1 MQDVTSTG
9 GCLGLGI
16 RVPTVANDLLKMDLN
31 MVGHPQLY
39 FGIAE
44 NSGDTAPEDAG
55 SSGRALPLRPTSYL
69 PPMEQCRSLTQ
80 EDLAGEISNDL
91 PLMAHARI
99 ASSSPAAHG
108 FSPRLYGGLVALVV
122 AAACAICGPAV

>member
-16 RVPTVANDLLKMDLN
+16 RVPTIASDLLKMDLN
-31 MVGHPQLY
+31 VVGHSQLY

-44 NSGDTAPEDAG
+44 NSVEMAPGDSS

-69 PPMEQCRSLTQ
+69 PPMEQCRSVTSNDLT
-80 EDLAGEISNDL
+80 GEISNDL

-99 ASSSPAAHG
+99 ASSSSAVDAFPLFH
-108 FSPRLYGGLVALVV
+108 GGLLALLV
-122 AAACAICGPAV
+122 AATYDICGRLL

>member
-16 RVPTVANDLLKMDLN
+16 RVPTIASDLLKMDLN
-31 MVGHPQLY
+31 VVGHPQLY

-44 NSGDTAPEDAG
+44 NSVEMPPGDSS

-69 PPMEQCRSLTQ
+69 PPMEQCRSVTSNDLT
-80 EDLAGEISNDL
+80 GEISNDL

-99 ASSSPAAHG
+99 ASSSSAVDAFPLFH
-108 FSPRLYGGLVALVV
+108 GGLLALLV
-122 AAACAICGPAV
+122 AATYDIWGRLL